1 MKLFKKVAILAL
13 SLGMVGSLAACGG
26 GGGGADN
33 GNAKGAQVTKEEW
46 TTVMTNAY
54 NADNV
59 TISMNLS
66 GYSEENDLVWTGLG
80 TGTVKIA
87 DGKLHE
93 QYAYKE
99 TYNGDS
105 ETYTDQTYIAKV
117 DGTYYEWYKDSIDTL
132 DWVSRVCD
140 EAESNPTY
148 LTAGKYVLSDF
159 MGTGSLESYIMI
171 YDYMTFDSATGEYKW
186 VEGDHAG
193 ESYTLAIKVLD
204 GKLYTVR
211 ERMELGTAYEEMKC
225 VFSNFGTTTVSTMF
239 GVDEDEGT
247 SDSSQGGSI
256 GGEVG
261 GDDSYQQVDAA
272 GWAAAIAATRAATN
286 FSATVTMEAYAL
298 GSGMTGP
305 AATGLA
311 TMSIADN
318 KGYVE
323 MTTTMA
329 GMGSFTHYSYC
340 GNVDGKNYS
349 WESDDGDTWYCE
361 QQGDAIDIDG
371 DWMVS
376 ELFCDE
382 MTFETATF
390 DAETGIYSYTTADG
404 VTYSIGFANGKV
416 VYHSYSY
423 TEDMGSVMETTETY
437 VITYGNATVGQLP
450 PVTAA

>member
-13 SLGMVGSLAACGG
+13 SLGMVGSLAACG

-66 GYSEENDLVWTGLG
+66 GYSDENDLVWTGLG

-99 TYNGDS
+99 TYNGES

-140 EAESNPTY
+140 EAESDPTY

-225 VFSNFGTTTVSTMF
+225 VFSNYGTTTVSTMF
-239 GVDEDEGT
+239 GEDEDEGT

-286 FSATVTMEAYAL
+286 FSATVTMEAYSEVEGNVIL
-298 GSGMTGP
+298 V
-305 AATGLA
+305 ATGVA
-311 TMSIADN
+311 TMNIADN
-318 KGYVE
+318 KAYTE
-323 MTTTMA
+323 LTTTMMDGTSA
-329 GMGSFTHYSYC
+329 TKYSYC
-340 GNVDGKNYS
+340 GNVDGQNYVWDS
-349 WESDDGDTWYCE
+349 YDLVDWYCE
-361 QQGDAIDIDG
+361 SNGDAMDVNG
-371 DWMVS
+371 DWMVN
-376 ELFCDE
+376 ELFCAD

-390 DAETGIYSYTTADG
+390 DAETGIY
-404 VTYSIGFANGKV
+404 TYVEAGGEVYAIAFANGKV

-423 TEDMGSVMETTETY
+423 IDAMGHGNVKEEY
-437 VITYGNATVGQLP
+437 VFTYGNATVGQLP